1 MKNYILGLLCF
12 YGAMGW
18 SQNTLLLRQPTV
30 WEDHVVFVYANDLW
44 KVSTEGGE
52 ATRLT
57 SDLGYESNPHYS
69 NDGKFI
75 AFSAQYDGNTDVFV
89 IPAGG
94 GEPQRLT
101 FHPSPDYVEG
111 WTPENRILFRSSR
124 KSRPTETNAFYTVS
138 LAGGLPE
145 KLPIGSA
152 AYGDMSPDGKK
163 IAYTP
168 ITSWDP
174 EWRNYRGGQAQP
186 IWIVDLDSLS
196 LKQTPQ
202 LDQERHQD
210 PVWIGEE
217 VYYLSERDY
226 ANNIWKY
233 NPATE
238 QETQI
243 SFHQKFDVKNIDSDG
258 KTIVYEQGGRLHQL
272 NLQTNQSKPIP
283 IQVKGDMNF
292 SRPRWKEVQG
302 NQWSNAKLSPSGKRA
317 IFEYRGDIFSVPN
330 EKGSWQNLSQSP
342 GVADR
347 APVWSPQGDRVAW
360 FSDASGEYNLV
371 IADQEGKIEKTIKLP
386 NPTFF
391 FKPEWSPDGNY
402 LAFTDTHYQLWVV
415 GVNSNTATKI
425 DTDRYAHP
433 NRTMN
438 PVWSPD
444 SKWVAYAKQQQSHFK
459 SIFAYNIY
467 SKTKFQITDPLAD
480 AISPVWSSDGKY
492 IYTLGSTD
500 YGLNS
505 GWLDMSSYDPK
516 TTRSLYA
523 IALDAETAAPVLP
536 ESDREASQ
544 EENKEEPEKGQTPQ
558 TTIDPKGIFDRAIPL
573 KLQAAN
579 YTGLYPGPED
589 ILFLTKATDTQTDLF
604 KYDIS
609 KAKSSE
615 FHSRVG
621 QVVVSSSRKNIL
633 IQSGKQ
639 WKITKTSE
647 ASAAK
652 TEALKS
658 SPKTYV
664 VPREEYAQIFREG
677 WRFMRDFLYV
687 DNVHGA
693 PWETLYQ
700 WYSPWVEH
708 IRHRTDLNYLVDIL
722 SGEVAIGHSYVSGG
736 DFPDLP
742 QSKTGLLGCDLRAT
756 PKGYQITKI
765 LTGERWNP
773 DIKAPLGLH
782 GLGVQEGDYI
792 LSINGKVLKSTENPY
807 ALLEQTAGRTIAIVV
822 SKDPSTD
829 ERRNIWVEPVASE
842 SSLRSIDWV
851 EGNRRKVD
859 ELSGGKI
866 AYVYVPNTS
875 GRGFTSFNRY
885 YFGQQDR
892 KGVVVDERNN
902 GGGSIAD
909 YMVDIMAR
917 KPYGYFNSR
926 ANDRR
931 PWTAPLA
938 AIYGPKVM
946 LINERAG
953 SGGDML
959 PFMFKFRNIGP
970 LIGTKTW
977 GGLVGT
983 WDTPRFIDGGRMVAP
998 RGGFFNLDGEW
1009 EVEGEG
1015 IAPDIEVNQ
1024 HPKKLAQG
1032 EDPQL
1037 EAAVSEALRLLE
1049 QNTFEFSEEPEPP
1062 IRWKRPQGFSI
1073 ESPNE

>member
-1 MKNYILGLLCF
+1 MKKYFLGLLCLSTAIAW
-12 YGAMGW
+12 G
-18 SQNTLLLRQPTV
+18 QNTLLLRQPTV
-30 WEDHVVFVYANDLW
+30 WEDEVVFVYANDLW
-44 KVSTEGGE
+44 KVSTAGGE
-52 ATRLT
+52 AVRLT
-57 SDLGYESNPHYS
+57 SDIGYESNPHFS
-69 NDGKFI
+69 SDGKYI
-75 AFSAQYDGNTDVFV
+75 AFSAQYDGNTDVYV
-89 IPAGG
+89 IPSGG

-101 FHPSPDYVEG
+101 YHPSPDFVEG
-111 WTPENRILFRSSR
+111 WTPDNRILFRSSR
-124 KSRPTETNAFYTVS
+124 KSRPTETNAFYTIS
-138 LAGGLPE
+138 LARGLP
-145 KLPIGSA
+145 KKMPIGRA
-152 AYGDMSPDGKK
+152 AYGDISADGKM

-186 IWIVDLDSLS
+186 IWIVDLESLD

-202 LDQERHQD
+202 LDNERHQD

-233 NPATE
+233 NPTT
-238 QETQI
+238 QRETQI
-243 SFHQKFDVKNIDSDG
+243 SFHQKFDVKNMDSDG
-258 KTIVYEQGGRLHQL
+258 RTIVYEQGGGLHQL
-272 NLQTNQSKPIP
+272 NIQTKKSQPIP

-292 SRPRWKEVQG
+292 SRPRWEEVSG
-302 NQWSNAKLSPSGKRA
+302 SQWAHAKLSPHGKRA
-317 IFEYRGDIFSVPN
+317 LFEFRGDIFSVPK

-347 APVWSPQGDRVAW
+347 APVWSPLGDRIAW
-360 FSDASGEYNLV
+360 FSDGAGEYQLV
-371 IADQEGKIEKTIKLP
+371 IADQQGKVQKKINIP

-391 FKPEWSPDGNY
+391 FEPQWSPDGNY
-402 LAFTDTHYQLWVV
+402 LAFTDTHYQLWIV
-415 GVNSNTATKI
+415 GVNSNTTNKI

-459 SIFAYNIY
+459 SIFAYNLY
-467 SKTKFQITDPLAD
+467 TKTKVQITDPLAD
-480 AISPVWSSDGKY
+480 AISPVWSPDGKY

-500 YGLNS
+500 YGLSS

-516 TTRSLYA
+516 TSRSLYA
-523 IALDAETAAPVLP
+523 IALASDTAAPVLP
-536 ESDREASQ
+536 ESDMENAQDEDEKEADKDQ
-544 EENKEEPEKGQTPQ
+544 KEV
-558 TTIDPKGIFDRAIPL
+558 TTIDVEGIFDRLIPL
-573 KLQAAN
+573 KLPAAE
-579 YTGLYPGPED
+579 YTGLYAGPKNT
-589 ILFLTKATDTQTDLF
+589 LFISKATGSQTDLI
-604 KYDIS
+604 KYTIS
-609 KAKSSE
+609 TAKSSD
-615 FHSRVG
+615 FHAKVG
-621 QVVVSSSRKNIL
+621 QITVSSSRKHIL
-633 IQSGKQ
+633 LQSGQQ
-639 WKITKTSE
+639 WKIANTSDASATKT
-647 ASAAK
+647 K
-652 TEALKS
+652 ALKS
-658 SPKTYV
+658 KPKIYV
-664 VPREEYAQIFREG
+664 VPRQEYAQIFREG

-693 PWETLYQ
+693 PWEKLYD
-700 WYSPWVEH
+700 WYSPWVAH

-742 QSKTGLLGCDLRAT
+742 QNRTGLLGCDFSST
-756 PKGYQITKI
+756 PKGYKI
-765 LTGERWNP
+765 EKIYTGERWNP
-773 DIKAPLGLH
+773 DLKAPLGVV
-782 GLGVQEGDYI
+782 GLQVKAGDYI
-792 LSINGKVLKSTENPY
+792 LSIDGKQLNPTDNPY
-807 ALLEQTAGRTIAIVV
+807 ALLEQTAGRTIALEV
-822 SKDPSTD
+822 SDDPSTG
-829 ERRNIWVEPVASE
+829 ESRTIWVEAIGSE
-842 SSLRSIDWV
+842 FGLRNIDWV
-851 EGNRRKVD
+851 ESNRRKVD
-859 ELSGGKI
+859 ELSAGKI

-909 YMVDIMAR
+909 YMIDIMAR
-917 KPYGYFNSR
+917 KPYGYFNSK

-959 PFMFKFRNIGP
+959 PYMFRFRNIGP

-998 RGGFFNLDGEW
+998 RGGFFNLKGEW

-1015 IAPDIEVNQ
+1015 IAPDIKVIQ
-1024 HPKKLAQG
+1024 HPKKLAKG

-1037 EAAVSEALRLLE
+1037 EAAVKEALRLME
-1049 QNTFEFSEEPEPP
+1049 KESFEFLAEPKPP
-1062 IRWKRPQGFSI
+1062 VRWKRPKGFTVD
-1073 ESPNE
+1073 PAN

>member
-1 MKNYILGLLCF
+1 MGKNIFWLISMYSTIILGQDT
-12 YGAMGW
+12 M
-18 SQNTLLLRQPTV
+18 LLRQPTV
-30 WEDHVVFVYANDLW
+30 WEDLVVFVYANDLW
-44 KVSTEGGE
+44 KSSIKGGE
-52 ATRLT
+52 AIRLT
-57 SDLGYESNPHYS
+57 SDQGYESNPHFS
-69 NDGKFI
+69 KDGKFI
-75 AFSAQYDGNTDVFV
+75 AFTAQYDGNIDVYT
-89 IPAGG
+89 IPTEG

-101 FHPSPDYVEG
+101 YHPSSDFVEG
-111 WTPENRILFRSSR
+111 WTPENQILFRSSR
-124 KSRPTETNAFYTVS
+124 KSRPTETNAFYTIP
-138 LAGGLPE
+138 LTGGLPE
-145 KLPIGSA
+145 KLPLGRA
-152 AYGDMSPDGKK
+152 AYGDISPNGKK

-202 LDQERHQD
+202 LDNERHQD
-210 PVWIGEE
+210 PVWVDEE

-233 NPATE
+233 NPNTE

-258 KTIVYEQGGRLHQL
+258 KTLVYEQGGRLHRMDLKTQES
-272 NLQTNQSKPIP
+272 QVIP
-283 IQVKGDMNF
+283 IQIKGDMNF
-292 SRPRWKEVQG
+292 SRPRWEEVQG
-302 NQWSNAKLSPSGKRA
+302 DKWSNAKISPSGKRA
-317 IFEYRGDIFSVPN
+317 LFEYRGDIFSVPK

-347 APVWSPQGDRVAW
+347 APVWSPKGDRVAW

-371 IADQEGKIEKTIKLP
+371 IANQDGNVEKKIQLL

-402 LAFTDTHYQLWVV
+402 IAFTDTHYQLWIV
-415 GVNSNTATKI
+415 GINSNTSVKI

-467 SKTKFQITDPLAD
+467 TKTKFQITDPMAD

-492 IYTLGSTD
+492 IYSLGSTD
-500 YGLNS
+500 FGLNS

-523 IALDAETAAPVLP
+523 IVLDSETSAPVLP
-536 ESDREASQ
+536 ESDMEESQ
-544 EENKEEPEKGQTPQ
+544 QEDKKGQDNEQVPLTK
-558 TTIDPKGIFDRAIPL
+558 IDPNGIFDRVIPL

-579 YTGLYPGPED
+579 YTGLYPGPKG
-589 ILFLTKATDTQTDLF
+589 ILFLTKGTGNQTDLF
-604 KYDIS
+604 KYDILR
-609 KAKSSE
+609 AKNVE
-615 FHSRVG
+615 FHTRVG
-621 QVVVSSSRKNIL
+621 QIVVSSSQEYIL
-633 IQSGKQ
+633 VQSGNK

-652 TEALKS
+652 IEALKVV
-658 SPKTYV
+658 PQLYV

-693 PWETLYQ
+693 PWKILYQ
-700 WYSPWVEH
+700 WYSPWVKH
-708 IRHRTDLNYLVDIL
+708 IRHRTDLNYLIDIL

-736 DFPDLP
+736 DLPDIP
-742 QSKTGLLGCDLRAT
+742 NNKTGLLGCDLKVT
-756 PKGYQITKI
+756 PKGYQIKKI
-765 LTGERWNP
+765 FTGERWNP
-773 DIKAPLGLH
+773 EIDTPLGLQGIDVH
-782 GLGVQEGDYI
+782 EGDYI
-792 LSINGKVLKSTENPY
+792 LSINGKVLKNSDNPY
-807 ALLEQTAGRTIAIVV
+807 ALLEQTAGRTIALEVTNNPDANV
-822 SKDPSTD
+822 SRK
-829 ERRNIWVEPVASE
+829 IWINPVASE
-842 SSLRSIDWV
+842 SRLRNIDWV
-851 EGNRRKVD
+851 EENRRKVD
-859 ELSGGKI
+859 ELTDGKI

-875 GRGFTSFNRY
+875 RRGFTSFNRY

-892 KGVVVDERNN
+892 KGVIVDERNN

-909 YMVDIMAR
+909 YMIDVMAR

-959 PFMFKFRNIGP
+959 PYMFKMRKLGP
-970 LIGTKTW
+970 LVGTKTW

-998 RGGFFNLDGEW
+998 RGGFFNLDGQW

-1015 IAPDIEVNQ
+1015 IAPDIEVIQ
-1024 HPKKLAQG
+1024 QPKKLAKG

-1037 EAAVSEALRLLE
+1037 EVAVLEALRLLE
-1049 QNTFEFSEEPEPP
+1049 QDKFKFSEEPEPP
-1062 IRWKRPQGFSI
+1062 IRWKRPKDFSI
-1073 ESPNE
+1073 DISKD